1 MQGGGSLEGGGRT
14 AIILL
19 EIESFGCTGCNTT
32 LSRSR
37 FLVCSVCILRLH
49 HFSMVCSVHTMR
61 GDQVRS
67 RELIELLVA
76 DGWFEIAIKGSH
88 HQFKHPA
95 KAGRVTVPHPKSEIA
110 KGTLHNILK
119 SAGLKGELR
128 S

>member
-1 MQGGGSLEGGGRT
+1 MQGGFIGRGR
-14 AIILL
+14 AGAALL
-19 EIESFGCTGCNTT
+19 EIDSSECTACNTT
-32 LSRSR
+32 LSRSC
-37 FLVCSVCILRLH
+37 FSVCSVCIFRLR
-49 HFSMVCSVHTMR
+49 HFSVVCSVHTMR
-61 GDQVRS
+61 GDQMRS
-67 RELIELLVA
+67 RELIELLMA
-76 DGWFEIAIKGSH
+76 DGWFEIAVKGSH

>member
-1 MQGGGSLEGGGRT
+1 
-14 AIILL
+14 
-19 EIESFGCTGCNTT
+19 
-32 LSRSR
+32 
-37 FLVCSVCILRLH
+37 
-49 HFSMVCSVHTMR
+49 MVCSVHTRR